1 MVIRVA
7 QTRMTI
13 LFFFRTDSQIL
24 LTAKFREESEL
35 TTLPSES
42 MNAVLGTVTT
52 LHSRGAAIA
61 TV

>member
-24 LTAKFREESEL
+24 LNAKIQRGIG
-35 TTLPSES
+35 TDYA
-42 MNAVLGTVTT
+42 AV
-52 LHSRGAAIA
+52 
-61 TV
+61 

>member
-24 LTAKFREESEL
+24 LTAKIQRGIG
-35 TTLPSES
+35 
-42 MNAVLGTVTT
+42 MGNAAV
-52 LHSRGAAIA
+52 
-61 TV
+61 

>member
-24 LTAKFREESEL
+24 LTAKIQRGIG
-35 TTLPSES
+35 
-42 MNAVLGTVTT
+42 MDYVAV
-52 LHSRGAAIA
+52 
-61 TV
+61 